1 MLAHESKEHRSLI
14 EISGFFI
21 AKIPTAA
28 KYAVVQN
35 IALPEYEQ
43 NNISRGRLVRPLLQ
57 AQKRLPK

>member
-35 IALPEYEQ
+35 IVGQQSQQ
-43 NNISRGRLVRPLLQ
+43 NNISRGRLVRPFFVY
-57 AQKRLPK
+57 AATEF